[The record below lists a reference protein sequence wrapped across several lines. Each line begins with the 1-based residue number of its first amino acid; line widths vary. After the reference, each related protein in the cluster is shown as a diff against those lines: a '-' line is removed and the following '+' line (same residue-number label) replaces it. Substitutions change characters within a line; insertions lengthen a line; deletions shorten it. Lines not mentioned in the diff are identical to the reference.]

1 MTNNFI
7 VSFLQSLFADEMTTE
22 DREPLYTF
30 TFFEK
35 EYGVLAPKLALWQ
48 QFVYMILIQVV
59 FQVAAAIINYRFLV
73 QPRRNKKRNS
83 TTNNNN
89 NNNNNNYYLLGWGVV
104 IPLAC
109 WIPHGL
115 LKVVHIGNRVVK
127 LAAGNLANVVVFR
140 TIEAMYDTSPH
151 SVEQSLSNY
160 ITYYTSLVQFEWDQQ
175 THTRKKMTGTELLQS
190 IGMVLLFFHLSSL
203 LLSFQLQHNFL
214 YFLESPVT
222 ELHLYHFSLEDLFH
236 WHHLANNY
244 LLMLTIYAV
253 LNFGFR
259 FTALGEQ
266 LKGGYATKPIFL
278 NPVFGTR
285 SLSEFWGKRWNLTIH
300 NILYRGAFLPLRRF
314 VPTTIVAVFG
324 TFVASGLLHDYAWSL
339 TFASSNKEEEEEFF
353 QPTFWK
359 LTAFFLWNGA
369 FMLLERPLGP
379 LLYKYIGT
387 YLPTILLSTLLGLT
401 AVPVMHWYG
410 GDWVT
415 GGYFADLSLAC
426 WKIVP
431 LE

>member
-1 MTNNFI
+1 
-7 VSFLQSLFADEMTTE
+7 
-22 DREPLYTF
+22 
-30 TFFEK
+30 
-35 EYGVLAPKLALWQ
+35 
-48 QFVYMILIQVV
+48 
-59 FQVAAAIINYRFLV
+59 
-73 QPRRNKKRNS
+73 
-83 TTNNNN
+83 
-89 NNNNNNYYLLGWGVV
+89 
-104 IPLAC
+104 
-109 WIPHGL
+109 
-115 LKVVHIGNRVVK
+115 
-127 LAAGNLANVVVFR
+127 
-140 TIEAMYDTSPH
+140 
-151 SVEQSLSNY
+151 
-160 ITYYTSLVQFEWDQQ
+160 
-175 THTRKKMTGTELLQS
+175 MTGTELLQTVDWN
-190 IGMVLLFFHLSSL
+190 GTT
-203 LLSFQLQHNFL
+203 LLSPLVVATLVSIAAQLFVFL
-214 YFLESPVT
+214 GKSRDGIASLSFFLGRSI
-222 ELHLYHFSLEDLFH
+222 SLASF
-236 WHHLANNY
+236 ANNY

-426 WKIVP
+426 W
-431 LE
+431 